1 MLTMKGADCMAISDK
16 LRALL
21 ALNGKKSADLAVFY
35 GISPQAMR
43 NKFSRGSFSADDLIK
58 FSLFLGAELSFRSAD
73 NQIITLDEKDL
84 QGYGNENIKKD
95 PGI

>member
-1 MLTMKGADCMAISDK
+1 MAISDK

-21 ALNGKKSADLAVFY
+21 ALSGKKSTDLAGYF

-58 FSLFLGAELSFRSAD
+58 ISVFLDLDLSFRTTD

-84 QGYGNENIKKD
+84 QGYSDEKGMD
-95 PGI
+95 A